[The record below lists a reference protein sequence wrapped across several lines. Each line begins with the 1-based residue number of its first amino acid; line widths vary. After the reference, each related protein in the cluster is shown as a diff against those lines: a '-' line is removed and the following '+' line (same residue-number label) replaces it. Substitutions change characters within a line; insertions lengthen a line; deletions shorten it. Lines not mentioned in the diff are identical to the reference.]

1 MVDVIVPIYN
11 AYDYVKKCIE
21 SIIESSD
28 LVQNRLILI
37 DDRSPDTRIYELL
50 NKFKNEY
57 YQLNIE
63 VLQNDKNLGFVGTV
77 NRGMKFSENDVIL
90 LNSDTEV
97 SQSWVEKMNK
107 CAYSQPDVAT
117 VTALSNNAT
126 LASVP
131 KGLQPNDIPEG
142 WSLKEYASMISEI
155 SYHDY
160 PEIPTA
166 HGFCMYIK
174 RSVLNRVGFFD
185 EETFDKGY
193 GEENDFS
200 YRCMEYGFKHL
211 LCDDV
216 FVFHKESQSFNE
228 KKEELKRKNAKILG
242 KRYPLHCEN
251 TGNWCT
257 NFPIKYICKNVFY
270 NTYLNSKENILFIL
284 HDWSNVKENVGGTTI
299 HCLDLINGLKEK
311 YNFHVFVPEDGI
323 YRLYS
328 YFGDQESIL
337 DFSDIRSTE
346 IKTYYNKEYAKVLK
360 SILFGLGISFVHVH
374 HMIDHYF
381 DIVDLCKENNIK
393 VAITLHDFYCLC
405 PTINLINNNQ
415 YCLSLGNR
423 DCTACLRQKKNL
435 YNNVIPVW
443 QEQWFNFLRKFDYII
458 APSESTKQ
466 IIESQIGNLGII
478 AQEHGIS
485 ISKHTA
491 KKLTSNNKVFNV
503 AFVGVM
509 AEHKGRDIVKYLI
522 NNSNSNNI
530 KFHLFGDSEIEELK
544 KNRSNYTYH
553 GRYRRTELYDLLSK
567 NDIHLVCNLSI
578 CPETYSY
585 TLTETVACGIPVLSY
600 RIGAVGERVEK
611 YGFGW
616 TIKDVSK
623 KGTIDKIREIASDI
637 DAYNQVIDNLNKY
650 KIKSLEEMTNFY
662 DQLYQKGDISISNL
676 DYLHYLLE
684 LDQKEK
690 VTGLDARTRQ
700 LLNSKRWRLMNRIK
714 LPESVWNLARKVI
727 K

>member
-1 MVDVIVPIYN
+1 MIDVIVPVYN

-37 DDRSPDTRIYELL
+37 DDKSPDTRIYGLL
-50 NKFKNEY
+50 NEFKRRHN
-57 YQLNIE
+57 QLNIE

-77 NRGMKFSENDVIL
+77 NRGMRFSENDVIL

-97 SQSWVEKMNK
+97 SQFWIEKLNK

-131 KGLQPNDIPEG
+131 NGLQPNDIPEG
-142 WSLKEYASMISEI
+142 WSLKEYASMISKI

-174 RSVLNRVGFFD
+174 RSVLSRVGFFD
-185 EETFDKGY
+185 EETFGKGY

-216 FVFHKESQSFNE
+216 FVFHKESQSFSE
-228 KKEELKRKNAKILG
+228 KKEELINNHLKILE
-242 KRYPLHCEN
+242 KRYPVYYRN

-257 NFPIKYICKNVFY
+257 DFPIKYICKNIFY
-270 NTYLNSKENILFIL
+270 NTYLDSKENILFIL

-405 PTINLINNNQ
+405 PTINLINNNR
-415 YCLSLGNR
+415 YCLSLSNR
-423 DCTACLRQKKNL
+423 NCAACLRQKKNL

-443 QEQWFNFLRKFDYII
+443 QEQWFIFLRKFDYII

-466 IIESQIGNLGII
+466 IIESQIGGLGII

-485 ISKHTA
+485 ISKHIA
-491 KKLTSNNKVFNV
+491 KKLTSDNRVFNV

-509 AEHKGRDIVKYLI
+509 AEHKGRDIVKYLV

-553 GRYRRTELYDLLSK
+553 GRYKRTELYDLLSK
-567 NDIHLVCNLSI
+567 NNIHLVCNLSI
-578 CPETYSY
+578 WPETYSY
-585 TLTETVACGIPVLSY
+585 TLTETIACGVPVLSY
-600 RIGAVGERVEK
+600 QIGAVGERIKK

-616 TIKDVSK
+616 SIRQCTK
-623 KGTIDKIREIASDI
+623 KETLDKIREIASDI

-650 KIKSLEEMTNFY
+650 KIKSLEEMTDFY
-662 DQLYQKGDISISNL
+662 DQLYQKGDVSISNL